1 MREGWRVI
9 SKFLLWKFQNSKS
22 PKQIL
27 QIVKHLGKSLLSRTS
42 QAPRFLAPDIDIDDH
57 DVDSNGND
65 FDHDLKGQ
73 DVDYHDDDVK
83 GQEFWMLMM

>member
-1 MREGWRVI
+1 M
-9 SKFLLWKFQNSKS
+9 
-22 PKQIL
+22 
-27 QIVKHLGKSLLSRTS
+27 SRTS
-42 QAPRFLAPDIDIDDH
+42 QAPRFLAPDIDSDYH